1 MTTLRR
7 TAKDLANLSKTKFEK
22 WFEKMQK
29 EYGKKGMKYLLD
41 DMNLQRKMKGGV
53 PRYRTFAQNFYNF
66 MIAKEKGYPC
76 GKALQYLNRKDV
88 EYLIESISALLSV
101 TFFRNHV
108 SIKDCA

>member
-1 MTTLRR
+1 MVTLRR
-7 TAKDLANLSKTKFEK
+7 TAKDLTNFNKSKFEK
-22 WFEKMQK
+22 WYEKIKK
-29 EYGKKGMKYLLD
+29 EYGKEGMKYLLD
-41 DMNLQRKMKGGV
+41 DMNSQRKMKGGV
-53 PRYRTFAQNFYNF
+53 PRYRTFAKNFYDF

-76 GKALQYLNRKDV
+76 MKELKYLNRKDV